1 MLSLARQHTE
11 AYRGFMSKAPLSPAA
26 WIEAGL
32 EQLTAAGP
40 LALRAEP
47 LSRHLKTSKGS
58 FYWHFKDV
66 PAFQAALLA
75 DWKSRALAQLADD
88 AAQDGTPTDKMI
100 RFGQN
105 VQNDAPGPAL
115 RAWAQSDATV
125 DAALRD
131 VDAARLARLIDLM
144 GDIDITNEDFA
155 KAAYGALIGL
165 KQMSADD
172 GEALVA
178 FAALVD
184 LVMALK

>member
-1 MLSLARQHTE
+1 MAKT
-11 AYRGFMSKAPLSPAA
+11 PLSPAA

-32 EQLTAAGP
+32 AQLTASGP
-40 LALRAEP
+40 MALRAEP

-75 DWKSRALAQLADD
+75 QWHDSAMAQLEQD
-88 AAQDGTPTDKMI
+88 ATLDGSDTDKMI
-100 RFGQN
+100 QFGQS
-105 VQNDAPGPAL
+105 VQSDMAGPAL
-115 RAWAQSDATV
+115 RAWAQADKTV
-125 DAALRD
+125 AKTIAS
-131 VDAARLARLIDLM
+131 VDAARMDRLVDLM
-144 GDIDITNEDFA
+144 SNIGVSNTDFS

-165 KQMSADD
+165 KQMNNDD
-172 GEALVA
+172 GDALVA

>member
-1 MLSLARQHTE
+1 MAKT
-11 AYRGFMSKAPLSPAA
+11 PLSPAA

-32 EQLTAAGP
+32 AQLTASGP
-40 LALRAEP
+40 MALRAEP

-75 DWKSRALAQLADD
+75 EWKDRAMAQLAHD
-88 AAQDGTPTDKMI
+88 AAQDGTDTDKMI
-100 RFGQN
+100 RFGQS
-105 VQNDAPGPAL
+105 VQADKAGPAL
-115 RAWAQSDATV
+115 RAWAQADKSVAKTI
-125 DAALRD
+125 AS
-131 VDAARLARLIDLM
+131 VDAARLKRLTALMENIDVS
-144 GDIDITNEDFA
+144 NEDFA

-165 KQMSADD
+165 KQMRNND
-172 GEALVA
+172 GDALVA